1 MLDCIHICVFPYWKT
16 VFKQSH
22 FLTAGYL
29 SSFSTS
35 SYRNLDSFSTT
46 RWIDKDFLWI
56 LNSFSTAGGSIELL
70 FSLLLNCPSTDPWQL
85 HLSTPFCST
94 PGSICR
100 DLLGF
105 YLSANRDFLLI
116 FLDLSLNRLVF
127 SPPKTLFLSPNLIPT
142 CFSSFFKFFPSLG
155 KFLFSHLHAFH
166 VLKPRFWDFW
176 NILGFFKIDEF
187 LLKFWD
193 GFLLKWV

>member
-1 MLDCIHICVFPYWKT
+1 MCVCVCVFGIHVLKIVVESLKCWLDNWLSCMLDCIHICVFPYWKT

-70 FSLLLNCPSTDPWQL
+70 FSLLLNCPSTDPRQL

-94 PGSICR
+94 PLNTSIYR
-100 DLLGF
+100 ALLTF
-105 YLSANRDFLLI
+105 YI
-116 FLDLSLNRLVF
+116 KV
-127 SPPKTLFLSPNLIPT
+127 
-142 CFSSFFKFFPSLG
+142 
-155 KFLFSHLHAFH
+155 
-166 VLKPRFWDFW
+166 
-176 NILGFFKIDEF
+176 
-187 LLKFWD
+187 
-193 GFLLKWV
+193 